1 MLNPGPK
8 HWQALERVLRYLK
21 HTKDLAITYSLIQS
35 DSSHDILSGWT
46 NPSSNL
52 SGWSDSDWGEDVDNR
67 KSTSGYVYTQA
78 GRAIAWQSKKQTT
91 VALSS
96 TEAKYVSA
104 ALTAKEGIWI
114 KAVLDEL
121 NLFKVPTLELN
132 CDNQSCI
139 NLARNPKMSDNIQH
153 VSFKHHFLRDLIE
166 DKKIELKFT
175 PSTSMWADF
184 KTKAQHIVLQGNRI
198 SKYF

>member
-35 DSSHDILSGWT
+35 DSSHHILSGWT

-52 SGWSDSDWGEDVDNR
+52 SGWSDSDWGEDVDNQ
-67 KSTSGYVYTQA
+67 KSTSGYVYTLA

-96 TEAKYVSA
+96 TEAEYVA
-104 ALTAKEGIWI
+104 IALLAKERIWI
-114 KAVLDEL
+114 KAILEEL
-121 NLFKVPTLELN
+121 KLFEVPMLELN
-132 CDNQSCI
+132 CNYIQSI
-139 NLARNPKMSDNIQH
+139 
-153 VSFKHHFLRDLIE
+153 
-166 DKKIELKFT
+166 
-175 PSTSMWADF
+175 
-184 KTKAQHIVLQGNRI
+184 
-198 SKYF
+198 